1 MVSFKPDTLREALA
15 IRAREKVIPYAGGT
29 DLMIEADPEAS
40 YLFLADVGE
49 MKTLEV
55 VDGMLEIGAA
65 ATYTQALDSAAVPE
79 ILKEAVR
86 TIAAPAIRNAGTMG
100 GNVAN
105 GSPKAD
111 SALIFAVTDS
121 TLVLS
126 SEKGNR
132 QVPIAEFYLDRGK
145 TVLREDELLT
155 KIVMPLAN
163 VRDYYYHKIGARG
176 ALAIARVSFAG
187 LMRIEGGSIR
197 HAATAF
203 GAVAGTII
211 RRADIDGMLI
221 GRTLEE
227 ARKIRGDYVAAMDEA
242 IQPIRGRT
250 SAEYRK
256 KVLMNL
262 IDDFLNKYGITG

>member
-1 MVSFKPDTLREALA
+1 MVSFKPETLREALE
-15 IRAREKVIPYAGGT
+15 IRARERVIPYAGGT
-29 DLMIEADPEAS
+29 DLMIEADPDAA
-40 YLFLADVGE
+40 YLFLGDIAELKGIE
-49 MKTLEV
+49 AL
-55 VDGMLEIGAA
+55 DGRLEIGAA
-65 ATYTQALDSAAVPE
+65 VTYTEALQSDAVPE
-79 ILKEAVR
+79 ILKDAVR
-86 TIAAPAIRNAGTMG
+86 YIAAPAIRNAGTMG

-121 TLVLS
+121 TLVLA
-126 SEKGNR
+126 SEKGER
-132 QVPIAEFYLDRGK
+132 RVPIAEFYLGRGK
-145 TVLREDELLT
+145 TVLREDELLE
-155 KIVMPLAN
+155 KIVMPLSN

-187 LMRIEGGSIR
+187 LMRIEGGEIR

-211 RRADIDGMLI
+211 RRPDIDGMLI
-221 GRTLEE
+221 GRTVEE
-227 ARKIRGDYVAAMDEA
+227 ARKIRDDYVAAMDEA
-242 IQPIRGRT
+242 IQPIRGRI

-262 IDDFLNKYGITG
+262 IDDFLTKYGITG